1 MLCTMLIALNVL
13 HVAVYCKRSLAF
25 TSNGTKAE
33 SHILKSLTQTKTS
46 EERIKEKR
54 NISRDSLQVA
64 RHMADIVCCSAFLSI
79 AVVTSITQ
87 SWPRQELSIGNKRKQ
102 CCSQGGDMSR
112 RRRKLTSSSCF
123 FSLFFIARYFVSSF
137 PRLHVK

>member
-1 MLCTMLIALNVL
+1 
-13 HVAVYCKRSLAF
+13 
-25 TSNGTKAE
+25 
-33 SHILKSLTQTKTS
+33 
-46 EERIKEKR
+46 
-54 NISRDSLQVA
+54 
-64 RHMADIVCCSAFLSI
+64 MADIVCCSAFLSI

-137 PRLHVK
+137 PRLHVKWSNTSLGLWFPTQLSFMSRC